1 MKNLEKYRKAFEEA
15 LEIEEDKVNNDLE
28 YQGIDSWDSV
38 GHMELISE
46 LEDAFDIAMETDD
59 IIEFNSYK
67 KGIEILKKYGIEMEI

>member
-15 LEIEEDKVNNDLE
+15 LEIEEDKVNDDLE

-59 IIEFNSYK
+59 IIEFNSFK
-67 KGIEILKKYGIEMEI
+67 KGIEILKKYGIKMEI